1 VLEKGATMNL
11 RLISIAL
18 ILSVG
23 LVGCAGRQLEE
34 AKTVTPDA
42 DPHNAALYEGYIDL
56 SQMEYDE
63 GDYVDSDFFAER
75 AMAVAAGENVEP
87 QMISARDLG
96 ESELNQA
103 AADRRRVIVAL
114 FNGADQTHPRE
125 AAQAQVGFDC
135 WMQEQEE
142 GFQPDDI
149 AACRERFE
157 TAMKAIGEGATVTVT
172 KTEAKSDNRL
182 TFDVFFDFD
191 SDALS
196 DDARIHL
203 SRVAQIIEGYAN
215 PVVAVIGNADQVGSA
230 DYNLDLS
237 QRRADNVA
245 ETLRGRGVEIDG
257 VFARGDQ
264 VPQLDTLDRSPQ
276 ELNRRVVITVREE

>member
-1 VLEKGATMNL
+1 MNL
-11 RLISIAL
+11 RLFSLAL

-34 AKTVTPDA
+34 AKKVTPDA
-42 DPHNAALYEGYIDL
+42 DAHNAALYEGYIGL

-75 AMAVAAGENVEP
+75 AMAIAAGQNVEP
-87 QMISARDLG
+87 QVPSARDLG

-125 AAQAQVGFDC
+125 AAEAQVGFDC

-142 GFQPDDI
+142 GFQHDDI

-157 TAMKAIGEGATVTVT
+157 AAMKVIGESATVTVT
-172 KTEAKSDNRL
+172 GTKAKSDNLL
-182 TFDVFFDFD
+182 TFEVFFDFD
-191 SDALS
+191 SDELS
-196 DDARIHL
+196 DAARIHL
-203 SRVAQIIEGYAN
+203 SQVAQIIEGYSD
-215 PVVAVIGNADQVGSA
+215 PVVAVIGNADQVGST

-245 ETLRGRGVEIDG
+245 EILRGRGVEIG
-257 VFARGDQ
+257 GIFARADQ
-264 VPQLDTLDRSPQ
+264 ALQLDTLDRSAE